1 MLNKICVLILS
12 LSLFLIGCGTAPT
25 TSSTSNIRPDLLE
38 DSKEL
43 YTILDDNYK
52 NAKLASEADMQKMR
66 IYMNKYSAD
75 KIKDFNSTEN
85 ELQHAIL
92 QMMMSNANYGSGTL
106 TSNDAKK
113 KEAMQQYLEGSEKAK
128 KILDIK

>member
-12 LSLFLIGCGTAPT
+12 LSLFLVGCGTAPT
-25 TSSTSNIRPDLLE
+25 SSTSTIRPDLLK